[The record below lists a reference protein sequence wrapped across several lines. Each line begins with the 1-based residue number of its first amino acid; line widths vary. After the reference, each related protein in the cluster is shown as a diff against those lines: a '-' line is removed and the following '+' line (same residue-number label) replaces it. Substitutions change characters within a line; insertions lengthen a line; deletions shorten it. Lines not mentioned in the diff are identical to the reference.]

1 MKAEATRLSALTR
14 ELWNQWQQT
23 KQFWSDSR
31 SQEFERKYL
40 SDLVANVDR
49 TISTIEDLD
58 KLISRIRRECE

>member
-23 KQFWSDSR
+23 KQYWSDSR

-49 TISTIEDLD
+49 AISTIEDLD